1 MNDNKMLNETLRL
14 IRLVHGLKGK
24 ELALKLGV
32 SPSYLSEIE
41 SAKKTPSI
49 ELLLKYS
56 QVLNIHLS
64 TLLFFAEEMDR
75 RTTVGKIKASLR
87 EWLFALVQMI
97 NERANKGTGDCGEA

>member
-24 ELALKLGV
+24 ELAMQLGV

-41 SAKKTPSI
+41 SARKTPST
-49 ELLLKYS
+49 ELLFKYS
-56 QVLNIHLS
+56 QIFNIHLS

-75 RTTVGKIKASLR
+75 RTTVGKIKSSLR
-87 EWLFALVQMI
+87 EWLFTLVQMI
-97 NERANKGTGDCGEA
+97 NERADKGAGNCGKA